1 MHNSPNDR
9 ETPMNAAVDMNSEAD
24 RLVSLVEAE
33 DPFDMPYSEVL
44 PRQLQAINERFK
56 DRIEKIKLL
65 QNRAETGGVTEIR
78 RMADIVPLLFAHTAY
93 KSYPENWLM
102 ERKWDRLGRWLDTV
116 STRRVGPTGDGVGD
130 LDDWLVRLEDQ
141 GHFVSCSSGTTGKC
155 AMMNA
160 TQGDLD
166 FASES
171 LVRGTAWGAGLIPSR
186 DRRMIS
192 LGQTANTPRN
202 MANRRAMVQAYNL
215 PGVEPFAP
223 KGPPVTIGGITEM
236 VVLRKKIAEGTAMPA
251 EIAHFEAQA
260 AAREKAMESAVEQAA
275 DALIESR
282 DLKVH
287 ISGLFAP
294 MYKVCELIRA
304 KGYSGK
310 DFSPE
315 NTGFIGGGLKR
326 VALPPNYREY
336 IYETLN
342 LAPERLCQGYGMQ
355 ELNTNAIR
363 CKAQRYHMA
372 PWVMLLLLDESGD
385 NLIEPAPTGEVEGRA
400 AFFDISMEGRWGGLI
415 SGDKVKV
422 TWEPCACG
430 ARSPSVAYEI
440 ERYADGP
447 GGDKISCSG
456 NIDAYVRGVI

>member
-1 MHNSPNDR
+1 
-9 ETPMNAAVDMNSEAD
+9 MNAVTGVDSEAE
-24 RLVSLVEAE
+24 RLVALVGSQDA
-33 DPFDMPYSEVL
+33 FDMPFAEAL
-44 PRQLQAINERFK
+44 PRQLEAIDARFK
-56 DRIEKIKLL
+56 DRVGKIKLL

-93 KSYPENWLM
+93 KSYPEGWLV
-102 ERKWDRLGRWLDTV
+102 EKKWDRLGRWLDTV
-116 STRRVGPTGDGVGD
+116 STHRVEPLDTGGIET
-130 LDDWLVRLEDQ
+130 LDDWLTALEGQ
-141 GHFVSCSSGTTGKC
+141 GHYVSCSSGTTGKC

-160 TQGDLD
+160 SVGDLD
-166 FASES
+166 FASEA
-171 LVRGTAWGAGLIPSR
+171 LVRGTAWGAGLEPKR

-192 LGQTANTPRN
+192 LGQTAATPRN
-202 MANRRAMVQAYNL
+202 MANRRRMVEAYNL

-223 KGPPVTIGGITEM
+223 EGPPVTIGGITEM
-236 VVLRKKIAEGTAMPA
+236 VVLRKKIAEGVAKPA

-260 AAREKAMESAVEQAA
+260 AAREKAMEGAVEQAA

-282 DLKVH
+282 HLNLH

-294 MYKVCELIRA
+294 LYKVADLVRSR
-304 KGYSGK
+304 GYSGK

-326 VALPPNYREY
+326 VALPPNYREF
-336 IYETLN
+336 IFETLN
-342 LAPERLCQGYGMQ
+342 LSAARLCQGYGMQ

-363 CKAQRYHMA
+363 CKAGRYHMA
-372 PWVMLLLLDESGD
+372 PWVMLLLLDEPGET
-385 NLIEPAPTGEVEGRA
+385 LIEPVASGEVEGRA

-415 SGDKVKV
+415 SGDKVRV

-430 ARSPSVAYEI
+430 TRSPSVAYDI

-456 NIDAYVRGVI
+456 NIDAYVRGVS